1 MQAGSGINYGRQT
14 VCMIQMNHVN
24 KKYKNGSYALH
35 DINLTIKDGE
45 FVFITGESGAGKS
58 TFIKL
63 LTKEIDPTSGTILVD
78 GADVT
83 RMKKRKIP
91 IYRRKIGCI
100 FQDFRLLD
108 DINIYEN
115 VAFAERV
122 TGTPSKVIQRK
133 VPQILSMAGLSSKA
147 DVLPAQLSGGERQRV
162 AIARAIINRPG
173 ILLADE
179 PTGNLDDYN
188 SWEIMK
194 LLEDVSQSGTTVI
207 VVSHNKEI
215 VSLMNRRSISL
226 KYGVIEP

>member
-1 MQAGSGINYGRQT
+1 
-14 VCMIQMNHVN
+14 MIQMNHVN

-133 VPQILSMAGLSSKA
+133 VPQILSMVGLSSKA

>member
-1 MQAGSGINYGRQT
+1 
-14 VCMIQMNHVN
+14 MIQMNHVN

-133 VPQILSMAGLSSKA
+133 VPQILSMVGLSSKA
-147 DVLPAQLSGGERQRV
+147 DILPAQLSGGERQRV

>member
-1 MQAGSGINYGRQT
+1 
-14 VCMIQMNHVN
+14 MIQMNHVN